1 MLMKY
6 FGFLTLAQK
15 EKFDINDNNNN
26 DDEEEEGKMILI
38 IVIIRTKNKK

>member
-15 EKFDINDNNNN
+15 EKFDINDNNDNN
-26 DDEEEEGKMILI
+26 NEEEEDKMILI
-38 IVIIRTKNKK
+38 IVIIRTKNIK